1 MKLYKNVRICEA
13 DICFNNDVFGRN
25 LSSVNPLECAS
36 TNNQECKSRPEIVN
50 VNNNEPVFYPSSMK
64 TSKFSGNCNN
74 INDVNV
80 FKNVNTKVLNLMSR
94 TNKTRLIKWH
104 ETCKC
109 KCRLDAGVCNSKQ
122 RWNRDKCRCECQEMI
137 DKGICDKGIYLES

>member
-1 MKLYKNVRICEA
+1 MYKNVRICEA

-25 LSSVNPLECAS
+25 LSSVNPLECVS

-50 VNNNEPVFYPSSMK
+50 VNNNEPVFYPFSMK

-122 RWNRDKCRCECQEMI
+122 R
-137 DKGICDKGIYLES
+137 